1 MKNYISIVIPVFN
14 RPYGII
20 SALESIK
27 SQNKINIEIIIIDDS
42 NDNTSQKIK
51 EFIAN
56 NTQISI
62 YHIQPNKRAGISKS
76 RNIGISASNGNIVL
90 FLDSDDILI
99 DGAINNVENAFSR
112 NSNLNLYFGSSL
124 YKSSYRNYYVDK
136 KLPAFGTYIDYIRS
150 INQPEMLPAFR
161 KRGGNKDIY
170 LYDESLTGFE
180 QILYMN
186 ILKKGGIFFR
196 DPEFVRLYDDQGL
209 DRLCLTNPKNFINM
223 RSGYLKLIKHF
234 GLELLFYNPKT
245 FLLYLIK
252 VVVYNRLIEDK
263 KFFSISNFMGLFIP
277 LPRFIIKKIINK
289 FKYLIY

>member
-1 MKNYISIVIPVFN
+1 
-14 RPYGII
+14 
-20 SALESIK
+20 
-27 SQNKINIEIIIIDDS
+27 
-42 NDNTSQKIK
+42 
-51 EFIAN
+51 
-56 NTQISI
+56 
-62 YHIQPNKRAGISKS
+62 
-76 RNIGISASNGNIVL
+76 
-90 FLDSDDILI
+90 
-99 DGAINNVENAFSR
+99 
-112 NSNLNLYFGSSL
+112 
-124 YKSSYRNYYVDK
+124 
-136 KLPAFGTYIDYIRS
+136 
-150 INQPEMLPAFR
+150 
-161 KRGGNKDIY
+161 
-170 LYDESLTGFE
+170 E